1 MAESGCSLVQDVT
14 GGKTEEQKLVE
25 QKRIELFEQIQA
37 EQRKRREEMG
47 GEIIRITLPD
57 GNVKEGQRWLTTSL
71 DIAREISKALAE
83 RAVVAEVNGV
93 LWDMGRALEGDC
105 SLKLFTFDSNE
116 GRDTFWHSSAHI
128 LGEALEQQYNCKLCI
143 GPCTTRGEG
152 FYYDA
157 YYGDLTLKEDHFTVI
172 AKQVDKAVKEKQ
184 AFERIEVTR
193 QQALEIFAEN
203 KFKASASHWRGQ
215 TDRESLQR
223 VYGISFPDKKNLKEW
238 LTLQEEAKQRDH
250 RIVGLKQQLFFFHPL
265 SPGTVFFSPYG
276 TRIYNKLIEFIRTE
290 YKKRGYEEVISP
302 SIFNMQLWELSGHAA
317 NYKEH
322 IFCFEV
328 EKQEF
333 GLKPMNC
340 PGHCLL
346 FDHSVR
352 SYRGAEFSQIKEEVK
367 GCLDFLEY
375 AYNIFGFTYSLG
387 LSTRPEKYLGDART
401 WERAENSLR
410 EALEAFG
417 KPWKINHGD
426 GAFYGPKIDITVCD
440 AFKRTLQCA
449 TIQLDFQLPIR
460 FKLKYSTEEAEVARP
475 VVVHRAVLGSVER
488 MFAVLLEHYAGK
500 WPFWLSPRQA
510 IVCPVSK
517 KFTNYALK
525 VKNIIHSAGFYVE
538 ADVSDRKIDKKV
550 REAQVA
556 QFNYILVVG
565 EAEESS
571 EMVNIRTRDNVVHG
585 MKSVGALLEEFK
597 AEAASFR

>member
-1 MAESGCSLVQDVT
+1 MVDFSAPS
-14 GGKTEEQKLVE
+14 EEQKLVE
-25 QKRIELFEQIQA
+25 QKRMALFEQIQA
-37 EQRKRREEMG
+37 EQRKRREELG
-47 GEIIRITLPD
+47 GGSIRITLPD
-57 GNVKEGQRWLTTSL
+57 GNVKEGQRWFTTSL

-128 LGEALEQQYNCKLCI
+128 LGE
-143 GPCTTRGEG
+143 G

-157 YYGDLTLKEDHFTVI
+157 YYGDLTLNEDHFTVI

-203 KFKASASHWRGQ
+203 KFKVELIRELPEDEVITIYKCGRLVDLCRGPHIPSTSHIKAFLCLKASASHWRGQ

-223 VYGISFPDKKNLKEW
+223 VYGISFPDKKDLKEW

-265 SPGTVFFSPYG
+265 SPGTAFFSPYG

-346 FDHSVR
+346 FDHSAR
-352 SYRGAEFSQIKEEVK
+352 SYRDLPCRMAEFGLLHRNEFSGALTGLTRVRGFKQDDAHIFCMESQIKEEVK

-387 LSTRPEKYLGDART
+387 LSTRST
-401 WERAENSLR
+401 WETIEHGSELKNSLR

-417 KPWKINHGD
+417 KPWKFNHGD

-460 FKLKYSTEEAEVARP
+460 FKLQYSTGEGKVARP

-488 MFAVLLEHYAGK
+488 MFAVLL
-500 WPFWLSPRQA
+500 LSYLYMARLHVGMVLEKEERLLDVTFILDDHTGRLSVPRERSEP
-510 IVCPVSK
+510 CHK
-517 KFTNYALK
+517 R
-525 VKNIIHSAGFYVE
+525 
-538 ADVSDRKIDKKV
+538 SD
-550 REAQVA
+550 
-556 QFNYILVVG
+556 ILG
-565 EAEESS
+565 E
-571 EMVNIRTRDNVVHG
+571 
-585 MKSVGALLEEFK
+585 
-597 AEAASFR
+597 